1 MTGNVP
7 CYYNQ
12 VIAFCFLKLKYFGKM
27 LPPIGETFS
36 YVLEMM
42 ITKGTF
48 KLNLTE
54 NLDTYA
60 YNIKNHK

>member
-1 MTGNVP
+1 
-7 CYYNQ
+7 
-12 VIAFCFLKLKYFGKM
+12 M